1 MKKIFFCSIVSLLFF
16 ACSSEEKQ
24 PLPDLPKIEKPKGVA
39 GLYAGRL
46 PLENAK
52 AHQIQLQL
60 DSIGNAFLTE
70 RILYDSLET
79 RLDTLTYQDSS
90 SVLIFKFKSSAKVW
104 KFKQTSDLQYVFLNP
119 TGEPFLDADSN
130 FYTLFRMLKTVEK

>member
-1 MKKIFFCSIVSLLFF
+1 MKKIFFYSIVSLLFF

-90 SVLIFKFKSSAKVW
+90 SVAVDYTKVRNVKKIPGRRNCFVTYTNQKTIYIDPDKNIIDKFH
-104 KFKQTSDLQYVFLNP
+104 
-119 TGEPFLDADSN
+119 
-130 FYTLFRMLKTVEK
+130 

>member
-1 MKKIFFCSIVSLLFF
+1 M
-16 ACSSEEKQ
+16 
-24 PLPDLPKIEKPKGVA
+24 
-39 GLYAGRL
+39 
-46 PLENAK
+46 
-52 AHQIQLQL
+52 
-60 DSIGNAFLTE
+60 
-70 RILYDSLET
+70 YDSLET

>member
-1 MKKIFFCSIVSLLFF
+1 MASSKLF

-90 SVLIFKFKSSAKVW
+90 SVLIFKFKFVSNSKKLTNAK
-104 KFKQTSDLQYVFLNP
+104 KQRNVILLNVICFP
-119 TGEPFLDADSN
+119 PF
-130 FYTLFRMLKTVEK
+130 R